1 MTRRLSILAALA
13 AAIAAAVVASA
24 TAARTAIPT
33 LHGEVGPGFSIEV
46 TMAGKDVKTLKAG
59 TYRLVVEDKATI
71 HDFHLI
77 GPGINKIVTTV
88 PFKGEKTVVVKLKKG
103 TYTYQCDPHALAGM
117 KGTFKV
123 K

>member
-13 AAIAAAVVASA
+13 AATAVAVVASA

-33 LHGEVGPGFSIEV
+33 LHGEVGPGFTIEV
-46 TMAGKDVKTLKAG
+46 TMAGKDVKTLTAG

-77 GPGINKIVTTV
+77 GPGINKIVTSV
-88 PFKGEKTVVVKLKKG
+88 PFKGEKSVVVKLKKAR
-103 TYTYQCDPHALAGM
+103 TPTSATRMRSPA
-117 KGTFKV
+117 
-123 K
+123 